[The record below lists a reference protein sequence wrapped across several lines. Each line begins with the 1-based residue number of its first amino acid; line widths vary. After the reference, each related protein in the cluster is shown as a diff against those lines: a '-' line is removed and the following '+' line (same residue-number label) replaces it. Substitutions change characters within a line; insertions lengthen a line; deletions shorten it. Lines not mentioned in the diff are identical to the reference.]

1 MLCCLE
7 KLLVDLCGFSCFFL
21 FSFSCLY
28 VCLFLWRDMG
38 GLLNFLFLFKKQL
51 LDLCGFSCCCF
62 FVYVFKKCMEGY
74 GGAFF
79 YLFIFKEQISI
90 KGCIFCVWLFV
101 SQLGPAVCCLAGK
114 RTTLVQLPTWLS
126 FLFRSCGLWTLSC
139 DFAPHN

>member
-7 KLLVDLCGFSCFFL
+7 KLLADLCGFSCVLFLVFL
-21 FSFSCLY
+21 F
-28 VCLFLWRDMG
+28 VCLFVFMEGYG

-62 FVYVFKKCMEGY
+62 FAYVFKRFMEGY

-79 YLFIFKEQISI
+79 CLFIFKEQISI

-101 SQLGPAVCCLAGK
+101 SQLGPAVWCLAGK
-114 RTTLVQLPTWLS
+114 RTTLL
-126 FLFRSCGLWTLSC
+126 
-139 DFAPHN
+139 